1 MPAFLFREEP
11 RSRLRS
17 VLLAVLVAL
26 LSGSSHLIAQSGSE
40 TPEVVRLRPA
50 RFPGALRR
58 NVEVLGD
65 RFYAPGKERLI
76 LTGTLTRDGENE
88 QVQLLYE
95 VPGRFR
101 LAPQGGTGRTLVFD
115 GSESW
120 SSDGQL
126 SAQDEDLLESFA
138 RDSAD
143 GFFADVRQGGG
154 TPVPRRRLPWR
165 RRLDAQLQRAVVR
178 HPPVGPPHPRAP
190 RRSNAAEAVLL
201 RPQTQD
207 FSCVFAIANREGAAR
222 RWSRHTSTT
231 GRVVG
236 GQQVPGK
243 IARLE
248 GNSEVLSFQTGGAAV
263 TPRVAGRGLC
273 EALRT
278 RLMASAESGAE
289 NRTLGR
295 FVLCDSEP
303 A

>member
-143 GFFADVRQGGG
+143 GFFADVRQGGALQFLG
-154 TPVPRRRLPWR
+154 EGFRGDDGSTPNFKGPWYDIHQLVRPIRVRR
-165 RRLDAQLQRAVVR
+165 DVVMR
-178 HPPVGPPHPRAP
+178 QKLYYFD
-190 RRSNAAEAVLL
+190 SNTGLLL
-201 RPQTQD
+201 RVRYRQSGGGGQKVVETHFNDWQ
-207 FSCVFAIANREGAAR
+207 
-222 RWSRHTSTT
+222 
-231 GRVVG
+231 VVG

-243 IARLE
+243 IAHLE

-263 TPRVAGRGLC
+263 TPRVAD
-273 EALRT
+273 EV
-278 RLMASAESGAE
+278 
-289 NRTLGR
+289 
-295 FVLCDSEP
+295 FVRP
-303 A
+303 